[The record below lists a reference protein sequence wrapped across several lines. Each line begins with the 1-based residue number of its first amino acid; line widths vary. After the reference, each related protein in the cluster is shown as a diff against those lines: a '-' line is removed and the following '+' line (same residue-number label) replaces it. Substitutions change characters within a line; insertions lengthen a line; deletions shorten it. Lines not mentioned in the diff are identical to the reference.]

1 MRRDDWQLR
10 FSDFVQTRA
19 RLPFAWGSNDCCL
32 FAADAV
38 EAITGVDPAASL
50 RGYDSALSAQRL
62 IDARGGIRQIATDA
76 LGAEMAPVFAAVGD
90 VVLIENAGRELLAV
104 CNGTCAL
111 APGEDGMAVLS
122 MTAALAAWRV

>member
-1 MRRDDWQLR
+1 MRRHDWQIR

-19 RLPFAWGSNDCCL
+19 RLPFTWGSNDCCL

-38 EAITGVDPAASL
+38 EAITGIDHAAAL
-50 RGYDSALSAQRL
+50 RGYDSAVSAQRL
-62 IDARGGIRQIATDA
+62 IEARGGIRQIAIDA
-76 LGAEMAPVFAAVGD
+76 LGVEIAPEFAAVGD
-90 VVLIENAGRELLAV
+90 LVLLENAGRELLAV

-111 APGEDGMAVLS
+111 APGEDGMAVLN